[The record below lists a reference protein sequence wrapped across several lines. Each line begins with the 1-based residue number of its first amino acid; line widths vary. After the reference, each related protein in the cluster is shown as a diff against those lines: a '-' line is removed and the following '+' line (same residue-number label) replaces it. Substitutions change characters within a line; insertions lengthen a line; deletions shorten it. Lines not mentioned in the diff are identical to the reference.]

1 MRLGLVV
8 EGDGE
13 VAALPILVR
22 RHLHENRAIYDIEV
36 AKPKNSKGR
45 GNLEA
50 PGGVERYTQHAAL
63 PDDIC
68 GVLVLC
74 DSDADPVCEFGP
86 AMHERARGAVPTKPV
101 VATLAVAEFE
111 NWIVASGETLGADEL
126 PDDVDY
132 ENLNAESIIRAWRFP
147 RSYVKPLHQPGYAQ
161 KLDFKLVEARCPSFA
176 RLLRC
181 IDELIEKCKA
191 AAGQ

>member
-1 MRLGLVV
+1 MKLGLVV

-22 RHLHENRAIYDIEV
+22 RHLHENRQLYDVEV

-45 GNLEA
+45 GNLDA

-63 PDDIC
+63 PDGVC

-74 DSDADPVCEFGP
+74 DSDDDLACEFGP
-86 AMHERARGAVPTKPV
+86 TMQERASGAVPTKPV

-111 NWIVASGETLGADEL
+111 NWIVASSETVGGEPL
-126 PDDVDY
+126 PDDVDC
-132 ENLNAESIIRAWRFP
+132 ENLNAESIIRSWRFP

-161 KLDFKLVEARCPSFA
+161 NLDFELVRNRCPSFA

-181 IDELIEKCKA
+181 LDELVDKCIEA
-191 AAGQ
+191 NQ

>member
-1 MRLGLVV
+1 MKLGLVV

-13 VAALPILVR
+13 VAALPILIR
-22 RHLHENRAIYDIEV
+22 RHLHENRSIYDIEV

-50 PGGVERYTQHAAL
+50 PGGVERYAQHAAL
-63 PDDIC
+63 PSDIC

-74 DSDADPVCEFGP
+74 DSDDDPVCQFGP
-86 AMHERARGAVPTKPV
+86 EIGRRAENAVPTKPV
-101 VATLAVAEFE
+101 IATLAVAEFE
-111 NWIVASGETLGADEL
+111 NWIVASSETLGGEPL
-126 PDDVDY
+126 SDDPDY
-132 ENLNAESIIRAWRFP
+132 ENLSAEAIIRAWRFP

-161 KLDFKLVEARCPSFA
+161 KLDFDLVRSRCPSFA

-181 IDELIEKCKA
+181 IDELIDRCLAESR
-191 AAGQ
+191 Q